1 MKERHNGQQA
11 ITLFESQPFANL
23 SGVSDHIAMREQT
36 SFWLS
41 GGTGCVDDDRLIIH
55 FDGRCRNFIRL
66 ITEILCRLSLVVKTN
81 HGLQGRQLTSNTLD
95 DWQEL

>member
-11 ITLFESQPFANL
+11 ITFCESQPFANL
-23 SGVSDHIAMREQT
+23 SGVSDHIAMGKQT

-41 GGTGCVDDDRLIIH
+41 GGTGRVDDDRLIIH
-55 FDGRCRNFIRL
+55 FDGRFRNSIRL

-81 HGLQGRQLTSNTLD
+81 HGLQSRELTANTFD
-95 DWQEL
+95 GGQEL